1 MIELITILNIFCSFF
16 LCGLIW
22 QVQFVHYPFFL
33 RADRS
38 NFTEH
43 IRFHG
48 VRISFIVL
56 PVMIAELISSVLLT
70 LYAPTF
76 QAIHLLGLMIVLLI
90 WASTFLLQVP
100 QHAKLTEG
108 FDEQAILKL
117 VRTNWIRTVLWSV
130 KSGLALYL
138 ISGVV

>member
-1 MIELITILNIFCSFF
+1 MHELIFILNIFASFF

-22 QVQFVHYPFFL
+22 QVQLVHYPFFS

-38 NFTEH
+38 KFTEH

-56 PVMIAELISSVLLT
+56 PVMIVELISSALLT
-70 LYAPTF
+70 LYATSF
-76 QAIHLLGLMIVLLI
+76 QTVHLTGLILVILI
-90 WASTFLLQVP
+90 WMSTFLLQVP

-108 FDEQAILKL
+108 YDEKAIQRL
-117 VRTNWIRTVLWSV
+117 VHTNWIRTILWSV

-138 ISGVV
+138 ILGVV